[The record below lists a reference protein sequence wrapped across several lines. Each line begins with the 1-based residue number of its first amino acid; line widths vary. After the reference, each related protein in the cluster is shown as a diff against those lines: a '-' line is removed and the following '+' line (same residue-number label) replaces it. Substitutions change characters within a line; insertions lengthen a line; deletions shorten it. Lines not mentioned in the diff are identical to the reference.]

1 MSMESNF
8 NYKKIPL
15 WNFLSMSA
23 NTKMLVTL
31 QVSTFIC
38 GKHVETEIGR
48 YVFKKSDGYFLT
60 PDPQSGKSIM
70 NGFEDKIDS
79 RNLIV
84 ESYRVNGTVGSTD
97 TCALSINVK
106 DNPETVQR
114 DVSSGMKEIGDGI
127 KTVTKRG
134 VEVLKSAVSPDNN

>member
-8 NYKKIPL
+8 NYKKMTL

-84 ESYRVNGTVGSTD
+84 ESYRVN
-97 TCALSINVK
+97 CRII
-106 DNPETVQR
+106 PC
-114 DVSSGMKEIGDGI
+114 
-127 KTVTKRG
+127 KRNG
-134 VEVLKSAVSPDNN
+134 WVNGYMCIIHQCER

>member
-8 NYKKIPL
+8 NYKKMTL
-15 WNFLSMSA
+15 WNFLSMAA
-23 NTKMLVTL
+23 NTKMLVNL
-31 QVSTFIC
+31 QVSTSIC
-38 GKHVETEIGR
+38 GKSVETKIGR

-97 TCALSINVK
+97 TCELSINVK

-127 KTVTKRG
+127 K
-134 VEVLKSAVSPDNN
+134 NCN